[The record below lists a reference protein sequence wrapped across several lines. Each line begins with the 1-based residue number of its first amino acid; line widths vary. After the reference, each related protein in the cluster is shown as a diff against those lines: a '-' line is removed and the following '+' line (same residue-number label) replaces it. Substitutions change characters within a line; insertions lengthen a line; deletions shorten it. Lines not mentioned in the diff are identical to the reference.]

1 MLLYISRSFFVVYKL
16 LSCML
21 PTLSLILALWVL
33 AGEFLFPLHV
43 PRPCLPASRREICYV
58 DLLYS
63 EDVQSFFGTGPQGS
77 LNDSSVVSG
86 GPLRM
91 SNLDLGTKP
100 HILYSHWGLVALT
113 NHSLSV
119 GVAPN

>member
-1 MLLYISRSFFVVYKL
+1 MAVDQAKESKGSRCFFISLDLFFVVYKL

-33 AGEFLFPLHV
+33 AGEFLFPLRV

-86 GPLRM
+86 VP
-91 SNLDLGTKP
+91 
-100 HILYSHWGLVALT
+100 
-113 NHSLSV
+113 
-119 GVAPN
+119 